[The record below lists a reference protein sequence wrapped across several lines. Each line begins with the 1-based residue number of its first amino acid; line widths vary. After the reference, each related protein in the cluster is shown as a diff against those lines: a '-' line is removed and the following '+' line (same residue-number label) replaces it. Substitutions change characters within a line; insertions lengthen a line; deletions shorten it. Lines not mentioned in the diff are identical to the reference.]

1 MTLNRIVASAMVH
14 GPAVG
19 LGLLDAAGD
28 ELAPTGHRPDAVR
41 AHLLD
46 ELGEHDA
53 AREHYLRAARGTLS
67 LPEQRYLMGRAAAHR
82 RP

>member
-1 MTLNRIVASAMVH
+1 M
-14 GPAVG
+14 G
-19 LGLLDAAGD
+19 LRLLDEGAG

-67 LPEQRYLMGRAAAHR
+67 LPEQRYLMGRATAHR

>member
-1 MTLNRIVASAMVH
+1 MVR

-19 LGLLDAAGD
+19 LRLLDAAAG

-46 ELGEHDA
+46 ELGDHA
-53 AREHYLRAARGTLS
+53 AACEHYRRAARATLS
-67 LPEQRYLMGRAAAHR
+67 LPEQRYLMGKASARQS
-82 RP
+82 